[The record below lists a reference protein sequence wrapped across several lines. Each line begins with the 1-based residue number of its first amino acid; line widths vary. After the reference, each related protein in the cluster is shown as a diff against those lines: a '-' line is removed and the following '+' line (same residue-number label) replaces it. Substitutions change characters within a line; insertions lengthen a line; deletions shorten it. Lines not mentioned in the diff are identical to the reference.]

1 MASKRKKRLNSTQ
14 KILAL
19 SYTVLTGGIFLLLS
33 PPFLLYIMLSGR
45 YKRHLKER
53 LGFLPFLNRKKSTGR
68 PTIWIHAASLG
79 EVKVAFSII
88 EAIESIR
95 PGCLFLITTFTE
107 HGRDL
112 AKSLAGKDVRASFA
126 PLDFLPFVRRALK
139 RVSPDL
145 LLFAETEIWPAW
157 IFEAKKMGIKTA
169 LINGRIS
176 KKSVKSYLALR
187 SLFGPLLKGIDAF
200 SMISEQDASR
210 IIEVGAPREKVRVL
224 GNAKYDLLGTL
235 AKRSREKEIRKT
247 LGIKKDRITLIAG
260 STRTGEE
267 ELILGAYKEISK
279 QFPDTV
285 LIIAPRHLER
295 VPQIASL
302 IKSRGY
308 SCRFRKEVE
317 GVSSNGREKVIIINT
332 FGELFD
338 IYSVGTIVFCGAS
351 LVPKGGQ
358 NPLEPAVWGK
368 MPFYG
373 PSMDDFSDAK
383 AILENAGAGIEV
395 SGPEMLAER
404 AIWFLSNR
412 EELAL
417 RGQKAR
423 QAVLENHGAS
433 LRQARFI
440 LELLKEQDSRI
451 PGS

>member
-1 MASKRKKRLNSTQ
+1 MSDMASKRKKRTNSTE

-19 SYTVLTGGIFLLLS
+19 SYTVLTGGIFLLFS

-53 LGFLPFLNRKKSTGR
+53 LGFYPFPERGKSTGR

-79 EVKVAFSII
+79 EVRVASSII
-88 EAIESIR
+88 KAVESIR

-112 AKSLAGKDVRASFA
+112 AKSLAGKNVRVSFA

-139 RVSPDL
+139 RVSPEL

-176 KKSVKSYLALR
+176 KRSAKSYLALR
-187 SLFGPLLKGIDAF
+187 PLFGPLLKGINAF
-200 SMISEQDASR
+200 SMISEHDASR
-210 IIEVGAPREKVRVL
+210 IKAVGAPREKIRVL
-224 GNAKYDLLGTL
+224 GNAKYDLMGTL
-235 AKRSREKEIRKT
+235 TNASKKDEIRKT
-247 LGIKKDRITLIAG
+247 LGLKENQIILIAG

-267 ELILGAYKEISK
+267 ELILGAYKEITAR
-279 QFPDTV
+279 FPDTV

-295 VPQIASL
+295 VPQITSL
-302 IKSRGY
+302 IKSKGY
-308 SCRFRKEVE
+308 ACRFRKEVE
-317 GVSSNGREKVIIINT
+317 GILSNGKEKVVIINT

-358 NPLEPAVWGK
+358 NPLEPAAWCK

-373 PSMDDFSDAK
+373 PYMDDFSDAK
-383 AILENAGAGIEV
+383 DILETAGAGIEV

-417 RGQKAR
+417 RGKKAR
-423 QAVLENHGAS
+423 QAVLKNHGAS
-433 LRQARFI
+433 VRQAKFI
-440 LELLKEQDSRI
+440 LELLEK
-451 PGS
+451 